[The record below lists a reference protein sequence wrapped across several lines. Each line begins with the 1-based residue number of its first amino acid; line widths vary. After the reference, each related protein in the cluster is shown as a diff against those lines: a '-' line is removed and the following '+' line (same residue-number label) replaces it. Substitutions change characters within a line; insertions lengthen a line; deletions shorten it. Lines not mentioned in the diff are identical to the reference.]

1 MRERKG
7 RGDSDQEVLRG
18 SQQTS
23 QNVAGEDGVQGCPE
37 GEAAFPPMMFW
48 PAAAVA
54 HGPGSGID
62 WRPAYRPRAGLFGAA
77 PGWDAHKESPW
88 EVGEW
93 GSPLSPCPFPLKVMP
108 VPICAPETPWV
119 HPGY

>member
-1 MRERKG
+1 M
-7 RGDSDQEVLRG
+7 DSDQEVLRG

-37 GEAAFPPMMFW
+37 GEVAFPPMMFW

-62 WRPAYRPRAGLFGAA
+62 WRPAYRPRAGLFGLLQVGMLTRSHPGRLGSGAA
-77 PGWDAHKESPW
+77 PSA
-88 EVGEW
+88 
-93 GSPLSPCPFPLKVMP
+93 P
-108 VPICAPETPWV
+108 VPSL
-119 HPGY
+119 